1 MTSWVLANA
10 WNVGFVV
17 NILEIIILF
26 KKAKGLTVQI
36 EIRLFELLK
45 INLKKEKEIC
55 HHYLIPWTVWIKK
68 NAT

>member
-36 EIRLFELLK
+36 EIRFCLNFWKL
-45 INLKKEKEIC
+45 IWKK
-55 HHYLIPWTVWIKK
+55 KK
-68 NAT
+68 KKKFAIIT